1 MKYLVLLGFLVG
13 CQTSSRLDELEHNV
27 RVLKY
32 DAKHDENDI
41 NNMKKGIEYL
51 NEKRIELHSR
61 VRYFQCLIDN
71 PVGVLVDGLIVYD
84 PNGNIY
90 VIVQEGDRFKLIRDG
105 EQVSPLMDKVEFR
118 TIITKNHL
126 TSKKCDIY

>member
-13 CQTSSRLDELEHNV
+13 CQTSSRLNELENNV
-27 RVLKY
+27 SILKY
-32 DAKHDENDI
+32 NAQQDENDI
-41 NNMKKGIEYL
+41 KNIKRSTEYL

-118 TIITKNHL
+118 TIITKNHFA
-126 TSKKCDIY
+126 SKKCDIY